1 EFWLVSHGGI
11 EPFDGDLDDYQR
23 YLLDEAKRAR
33 EDLKASLKSTKEPVA
48 QPVPVVSAVRKTP
61 EELKRLKRDL
71 GKLEQ
76 TILDLQTA
84 KHALEARLTTSLPPQ
99 LIGELGRELQ
109 KLTDA
114 LDTHEENWLLI
125 SEQIE
130 SAAG

>member
-1 EFWLVSHGGI
+1 M
-11 EPFDGDLDDYQR
+11 
-23 YLLDEAKRAR
+23 
-33 EDLKASLKSTKEPVA
+33 VA
-48 QPVPVVSAVRKTP
+48 AVRKTP

-84 KHALEARLTTSLPPQ
+84 KHALEARLATPLPPQ

-130 SAAG
+130 AAAG